1 MRDSLL
7 SFLKRRTIP
16 RDIFVVNITFSLNYF
31 SMKSSN
37 IQLGHATKALLARE
51 NIYVLPAAVG
61 AIFSKL
67 VVIPGVA

>member
-1 MRDSLL
+1 
-7 SFLKRRTIP
+7 
-16 RDIFVVNITFSLNYF
+16 
-31 SMKSSN
+31 MKSSN